1 LKEKRILILTP
12 TAFPMVTGNAV
23 TAERWRRGLEQKG
36 RSVKVFATEGKT
48 PLDLLREIHRFGPKV
63 IHIHH
68 AYRAAFLFLDPR
80 VASCALP
87 FPIVV
92 SPAGTDIH
100 LDLLAEEKREIVLR
114 ILGLARAI
122 VVQNEAMG
130 EAIREIRPDL
140 MDRIHDVP
148 KSILWFGSDP
158 CDLRSIAGCQP
169 GEVLFFL
176 PAGIR
181 PVKGNLEALRA
192 MKAVHRRRPNLR
204 VVFSGPILDEGYG
217 ASFQEELRENR
228 AFARWIP
235 QISPSAIRSA
245 YASADLVLNT
255 SMAEGFSNVLLEAMA
270 AGRPILASDIPA
282 NRGPLLGPEGE
293 DPAGWLYDLGD
304 PRDFL
309 EKAIRLVDEPKER
322 EALGRAGRLRAL
334 QFPRVEDEAEGLIR
348 AYERAAREN
357 L

>member
-1 LKEKRILILTP
+1 MNQKRILILTP

-36 RSVKVFATEGKT
+36 RSVAVFATEGKT
-48 PLDLLREIHRFGPKV
+48 PLDLLREIHRFCPEV

-68 AYRAAFLFLDPR
+68 AYRVASLFLDPHA
-80 VASCALP
+80 ASRTLN

-114 ILGLARAI
+114 IFGLARAI

-130 EAIREIRPDL
+130 EAIREIRPNL

-158 CDLRSIAGCQP
+158 YDLRSIAGCQP
-169 GEVLFFL
+169 GDILFFL

-192 MKAVHRRRPNLR
+192 MKEVYRQRPNLR

-228 AFARWIP
+228 VFARWIP
-235 QISPSAIRSA
+235 QIFPSAMRSA
-245 YASADLVLNT
+245 YGSADLVLNT
-255 SMAEGFSNVLLEAMA
+255 SMAEGLSNVLLEAMA

-282 NRGPLLGPEGE
+282 NRGLLLGPEFK

-309 EKAIRLVDEPKER
+309 EKAVRLVDEPEER
-322 EALGRAGRLRAL
+322 EALGCAGRMRAL
-334 QFPRVEDEAEGLIR
+334 QWPRVEDEAEGLIR
-348 AYERAAREN
+348 AYERAAPGN